1 MAEFNFTCPFCEK
14 TFSCDEQMLNQTAS
28 CPYCGNEVCLV
39 PDEEESKP
47 APAPAPAPEP
57 APEPAP
63 APAPRSVP
71 VTPQEPPFH
80 PAGKSGRKFVRRQR
94 AIFIALACT
103 LGFFGVHNY
112 YAGYHKDGSC
122 QFSVTLLLFLYSII
136 LSLVL
141 YGLFREFWLKFILLY
156 FFGNWQIILI
166 AWIVHDVIT
175 KRCDSNGNVM
185 D

>member
-28 CPYCGNEVCLV
+28 CPYCGNEVFLV
-39 PDEEESKP
+39 PDEDVSKP
-47 APAPAPAPEP
+47 APAPEPEP
-57 APEPAP
+57 RLIPMTPPKTSSQAQPA
-63 APAPRSVP
+63 AEKD
-71 VTPQEPPFH
+71 TN
-80 PAGKSGRKFVRRQR
+80 KSGGKFFRRQR
-94 AIFIALACT
+94 AIFIFLACT
-103 LGFFGVHNY
+103 LGLFGVHNY

-122 QFSVTLLLFLYSII
+122 QFFVTVLLFLYSII
-136 LSLVL
+136 LSIVFC
-141 YGLFREFWLKFILLY
+141 GLFREFWLKFILLY

-166 AWIVHDVIT
+166 AWIVYEVIT